1 MKHLSSFFVG
11 SLSVAFGL
19 LACGPSYDAERV
31 MTPEERIQEQERL
44 AYEEEQKKAQGG
56 GEPGMVLEDPDDEIK
71 SFDVA
76 QGEMEVRRATLSAV
90 TCPET
95 APKAPKG
102 AGEVTIVF
110 KSDGKV
116 KEASVNSPF
125 AGSPVEECVLTAYR
139 AVIVPTFKEPEYTM
153 TWKVDLTGKKQ
164 DLMPKKEDEVAD
176 ALMGGKEEDCVEEEP
191 AKGKDKGK
199 KDKAAK
205 AKEGENAKDGEKAKK
220 PCPKPDDKD
229 AKKKSK

>member
-1 MKHLSSFFVG
+1 VG
-11 SLSVAFGL
+11 
-19 LACGPSYDAERV
+19 CGPSYEADRV

-44 AYEEEQKKAQGG
+44 AYEEEQKHPKGSESQI
-56 GEPGMVLEDPDDEIK
+56 ELTDPDDEVK

-76 QGEMEVRRATLSAV
+76 QGELEVRRATLSAV

-95 APKAPKG
+95 APKSPKG
-102 AGEVTIVF
+102 AGEVTIIF

-164 DLMPKKEDEVAD
+164 DLMPKKEDEVAT
-176 ALMGGKEEDCVEEEP
+176 ALAGGNEDCVKEDE
-191 AKGKDKGK
+191 GKDKGK
-199 KDKAAK
+199 SKSKAKDKDKA
-205 AKEGENAKDGEKAKK
+205 KDEKGKDEKAK
-220 PCPKPDDKD
+220 PCPKDEKGAKD
-229 AKKKSK
+229 EKKKGK